1 MQRSPLLAVTAFTLT
16 LAAAVSAAHA
26 TQEERVDC
34 YAQVHESCFP
44 SGGEPKCSQQE
55 YNDVL
60 NLCDSLATEDD
71 GTTERP
77 RVPGAFAGKMTKSD
91 PVVVARLKAQLKRS
105 FGR

>member
-1 MQRSPLLAVTAFTLT
+1 MQRSPFLAVTAFAVA
-16 LAAAVSAAHA
+16 LATAASAAQA
-26 TQEERVDC
+26 TPEERVDC
-34 YAQVHESCFP
+34 YAQVHESCYP
-44 SGGEPKCSQQE
+44 GGGETKCSAQD
-55 YNDVL
+55 YNDAL
-60 NLCDSLATEDD
+60 NICDSYAAEDD